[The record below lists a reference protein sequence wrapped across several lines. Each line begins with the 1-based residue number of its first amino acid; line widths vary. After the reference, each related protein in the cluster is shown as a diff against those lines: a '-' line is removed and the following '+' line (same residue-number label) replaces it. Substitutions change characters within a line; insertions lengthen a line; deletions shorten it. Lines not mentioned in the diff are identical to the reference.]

1 MFSGERRGRFA
12 RAEQPERHSE
22 KILSDMEK
30 KSRARQ
36 VAAAFILVVG
46 MALVVGIVFF
56 GLDRD
61 AAKNKDYL
69 EYWSAEQLLAHG
81 QNPYDWNATLK
92 LEREVGF
99 NDYPALMSLS
109 PPTAMFFL
117 LPLGWVSANTGLIC
131 WTLVLMACTL
141 ASVWLIWL
149 TLGKPDTRYHVIG
162 IFFPPVLRC
171 IMAGQI
177 GIFLLLEIA
186 LFFYLQKSRPFWAG
200 AALVFFSLKPHL
212 VLPCLLVLVLWSIY
226 KREYRI
232 LAGFSVAFA
241 VSVGLTLVVDPRIW
255 SQYREMTRTSP
266 IMDELL
272 PTASIWLR
280 FLIAPK
286 ARWIEFIPEVAGCI
300 WAIWYFW
307 TRRDRWDWIDHGM
320 LLLVVAV
327 ACSPYS
333 WYTDQAVLLPPVVA
347 GLNESERSRSSLGL
361 FALVAG
367 AGLVALVI
375 DIKLLSGFFAWTA
388 PAWLL
393 WYAYA
398 RLMGRGRANQ
408 RVSELAG

>member
-1 MFSGERRGRFA
+1 VKRSPA
-12 RAEQPERHSE
+12 RV
-22 KILSDMEK
+22 
-30 KSRARQ
+30 
-36 VAAAFILVVG
+36 VAAACILIVG
-46 MALVVGIVFF
+46 LAIVVGIVVF

-92 LEREVGF
+92 LERNVGF
-99 NDYPALMSLS
+99 NNYPALMSLS
-109 PPTAMFFL
+109 PPVAMFFL
-117 LPLGWVSANTGLIC
+117 LPLGWVDANTGLIY
-131 WTLVLMACTL
+131 WLLMLMACTL
-141 ASVWLIWL
+141 VSVWLIWL
-149 TLGKPDTRYHVIG
+149 MLGRPDTRYHFIG

-241 VSVGLTLVVDPRIW
+241 ISCGLTMAVDPHVW

-266 IMDELL
+266 IMDQLL

-280 FLIAPK
+280 FLIDPR
-286 ARWIEFIPEVAGCI
+286 ARWIEFIPEFAGCI

-307 TRRDRWDWIDHGM
+307 TRRDRWDWMDHGM

-347 GLNESERSRSSLGL
+347 GLNRSEKSIGSLTL

-393 WYAYA
+393 WYTYA
-398 RLMGRGRANQ
+398 RHVARGREDQ
-408 RVSELAG
+408 HFSESAG

>member
-1 MFSGERRGRFA
+1 VKQSPA
-12 RAEQPERHSE
+12 R
-22 KILSDMEK
+22 K
-30 KSRARQ
+30 
-36 VAAAFILVVG
+36 VAAACILILGLVLAVSIVV
-46 MALVVGIVFF
+46 F

-61 AAKNKDYL
+61 AASNKDYL

-92 LEREVGF
+92 LERTVGF
-99 NDYPALMSLS
+99 NRYPALMSLS
-109 PPTAMFFL
+109 PPVAMFFL
-117 LPLGWVSANTGLIC
+117 LPLGWVDAGTGLVG
-131 WTLVLMACTL
+131 WTLFLMACTV

-149 TLGKPDTRYHVIG
+149 MLGKPDTRYHVIG

-177 GIFLLLEIA
+177 GILLMLEIT

-212 VLPCLLVLVLWSIY
+212 VLPCFLVLALWSIA

-232 LAGFSVAFA
+232 LAGFCVAFA
-241 VSVGLTLVVDPRIW
+241 VSCGLITAVDHHVW
-255 SQYREMTRTSP
+255 AQYREMTRTSP
-266 IMDELL
+266 IMDQLL
-272 PTASIWLR
+272 PTASIWMR
-280 FLIAPK
+280 FLIDPK
-286 ARWIEFIPEVAGCI
+286 ARWIEFIPEVAACA
-300 WAIWYFW
+300 WAVWYFW
-307 TRRDRWDWIDHGM
+307 TRRERWDWTDQGM

-347 GLNESERSRSSLGL
+347 GLNESEKSIGSMIL

-393 WYAYA
+393 WYAVA
-398 RLMGRGRANQ
+398 RMQ
-408 RVSELAG
+408 RVRKLAS